1 MNNKN
6 YKNKSLEIYLDVPD
20 TLVIKTAKKQK
31 ARKNKEITL
40 CNSDFTVHY

>member
-20 TLVIKTAKKQK
+20 TLVIKTAKKKSSEKQGDYP
-31 ARKNKEITL
+31 L
-40 CNSDFTVHY
+40 QQ

>member
-20 TLVIKTAKKQK
+20 TLVIKTAKKKKSPEKQ
-31 ARKNKEITL
+31 RDYPL
-40 CNSDFTVHY
+40 QQ

>member
-20 TLVIKTAKKQK
+20 TLVIKTTKKSPEKQ
-31 ARKNKEITL
+31 RDYPL
-40 CNSDFTVHY
+40 QQ

>member
-6 YKNKSLEIYLDVPD
+6 YKNKSSEIYLDVPD
-20 TLVIKTAKKQK
+20 TLVIKTVKKK
-31 ARKNKEITL
+31 AWKNKETTL

>member
-6 YKNKSLEIYLDVPD
+6 YKNKSSEIYLDVPD
-20 TLVIKTAKKQK
+20 TLVSKTEKK
-31 ARKNKEITL
+31 ARKSKEITL

>member
-6 YKNKSLEIYLDVPD
+6 YKNKSSEIYLDVPD
-20 TLVIKTAKKQK
+20 TLVIKTGKKK

>member
-20 TLVIKTAKKQK
+20 TLVIKTTKKKPGKQ
-31 ARKNKEITL
+31 RDYPL
-40 CNSDFTVHY
+40 QH